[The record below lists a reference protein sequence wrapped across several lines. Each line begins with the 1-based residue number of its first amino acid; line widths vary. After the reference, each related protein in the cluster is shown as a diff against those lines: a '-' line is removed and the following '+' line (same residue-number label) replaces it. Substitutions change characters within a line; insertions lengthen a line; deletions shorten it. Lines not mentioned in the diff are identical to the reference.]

1 MRFLDFADLNLNFNS
16 MLKTNH
22 ELAPMEVASFFVV
35 ENWIIK
41 KDIIT
46 KRYNVQRE

>member
-1 MRFLDFADLNLNFNS
+1 

-35 ENWIIK
+35 ENSIIK
-41 KDIIT
+41 NCIFT
-46 KRYNVQRE
+46 KKIQRTAGIAPENPPEFLSLPAE